1 MALLDWWFCVWSL
14 EKNILKNIAGHLRV
28 KYLPIYS
35 HNYVNSYYWI
45 NQNIFTCG
53 IFAKKSCHVTFKVKV
68 TQLDTTLCD
77 PMDYSPWNFPGRNT
91 GVGSWSLPQG
101 IFPNQGEN
109 PGFPHCRWILY
120 QLSHQG
126 SPVTFK
132 DCHKDIVGRGRK
144 GKWRLNKKR
153 EILNQHNRMSKD
165 NILNW

>member
-28 KYLPIYS
+28 KYLQIYS

-77 PMDYSPWNFPGRNT
+77 PTDYSPWNFPGRNT

-120 QLSHQG
+120 QLCHQG

-132 DCHKDIVGRGRK
+132 DCHTDIVGRGRK
-144 GKWRLNKKR
+144 GKWRLNKRGKF
-153 EILNQHNRMSKD
+153 ST
-165 NILNW
+165 NITGCQKTIS